1 MSRSAKPWRWPY
13 ERSGLSR
20 TLGSDQELSLARQG
34 EAVIVKN
41 MSFKFRKGEFVTIIG
56 HSGCGK
62 STILMMVAGLSTVT
76 SGGIVLAGK
85 ELNGPGPDRG
95 VVFQSPSLLPW
106 MTRLRKRHA
115 RGGSG
120 IPHGRSVTSGDF
132 IGEYYLTLVG
142 LGDSMHK
149 LPVRAFP
156 RHAPAGGNRACLCPC
171 SENAVARRAI
181 SECSIPSRDMNF
193 RKF

>member
-1 MSRSAKPWRWPY
+1 MSDRAY
-13 ERSGLSR
+13 L
-20 TLGSDQELSLARQG
+20 ELWDLTKSYPSRQG

-41 MSFKFRKGEFVTIIG
+41 ISFKFRKGEFVTIIG

-106 MTRLRKRHA
+106 MSAFRKRHA

-120 IPHGRSVTSGDF
+120 IPHGRTSRAATYRR
-132 IGEYYLTLVG
+132 I
-142 LGDSMHK
+142 
-149 LPVRAFP
+149 LPE
-156 RHAPAGGNRACLCPC
+156 
-171 SENAVARRAI
+171 SRRTRRLDA
-181 SECSIPSRDMNF
+181 
-193 RKF
+193 